1 MSSTPTSPP
10 PAEPAYAESNEP
22 DAVAKLDAVAELED
36 KWKRALADADNLRKR
51 SAKELAAGQV
61 AERRRVTA
69 AWLPIVDN
77 LELALAHAEE
87 DSPIVSGVRAIRDQA
102 VGLLSALGF
111 ARDEEVG
118 IPFDPARHEAV
129 AVVPGDEPGV
139 VVSVVRPGYG
149 RAEQQLRPAAVVV
162 SGDREA

>member
-10 PAEPAYAESNEP
+10 PADPTPAGSHEP
-22 DAVAKLDAVAELED
+22 DALAELED

-51 SAKELAAGQV
+51 SAKDLAAGQV

-77 LELALAHAEE
+77 LELALAHAED

-102 VGLLSALGF
+102 VELLSALGF
-111 ARDEEVG
+111 ARDDEIG

-129 AVVPGDEPGV
+129 SVVAGDEPGV
-139 VVSVVRPGYG
+139 VVSVVRPRDG
-149 RAEQQLRPAAVVV
+149 RGEQQLRPAAVVV

>member
-10 PAEPAYAESNEP
+10 PAEPTPAESREP
-22 DAVAKLDAVAELED
+22 DALAELED
-36 KWKRALADADNLRKR
+36 RWKRALADTDNLRKR
-51 SAKELAAGQV
+51 LAKDLAAGQV

-77 LELALAHAEE
+77 LELALAHADD
-87 DSPIVSGVRAIRDQA
+87 DSPVVSGVRAIRDQA
-102 VGLLSALGF
+102 VELLSALGF
-111 ARDEEVG
+111 PRDDEVG
-118 IPFDPARHEAV
+118 VRFDPARHEAV
-129 AVVPGDEPGV
+129 SVVAGDEPGV

-149 RAEQQLRPAAVVV
+149 SAQQQLRPAAVVV

>member
-10 PAEPAYAESNEP
+10 PAEPTPAEP
-22 DAVAKLDAVAELED
+22 AALAELED

-51 SAKELAAGQV
+51 LAKDLAAGQV

-77 LELALAHAEE
+77 LELALAHAED

-102 VGLLSALGF
+102 VELLAALGF
-111 ARDEEVG
+111 PRDDEIG

-129 AVVPGDEPGV
+129 SVVAGDEPGV
-139 VVSVVRPGYG
+139 VLSVVRPGYG
-149 RAEQQLRPAAVVV
+149 AGEQQLRPAAVVV
-162 SGDREA
+162 SGDRET

>member
-10 PAEPAYAESNEP
+10 PAEPTAAEP
-22 DAVAKLDAVAELED
+22 AALAELED

-51 SAKELAAGQV
+51 LAKDLAAGQV

-77 LELALAHAEE
+77 LELALAHAED

-102 VGLLSALGF
+102 VELLAALGF
-111 ARDEEVG
+111 PRDDEIG

-129 AVVPGDEPGV
+129 SVVAGDEPGV
-139 VVSVVRPGYG
+139 VLSVVRPGYG
-149 RAEQQLRPAAVVV
+149 AGEQQLRPAAVVV
-162 SGDREA
+162 SGDRET

>member
-10 PAEPAYAESNEP
+10 PAEPTPAEHAARAEP
-22 DAVAKLDAVAELED
+22 DALAELED
-36 KWKRALADADNLRKR
+36 KWKRALADTDNLRKR
-51 SAKELAAGQV
+51 LAKDLAAGQI

-77 LELALAHAEE
+77 LELALAHAE
-87 DSPIVSGVRAIRDQA
+87 DDNPIVSGVRAIRDQA
-102 VGLLSALGF
+102 VELLSALGF
-111 ARDEEVG
+111 PRDDETG

-129 AVVPGDEPGV
+129 SVVAGDEPGM

-149 RAEQQLRPAAVVV
+149 RGEQQLRPAAVVV

>member
-10 PAEPAYAESNEP
+10 PAEPTPAESHEP
-22 DAVAKLDAVAELED
+22 DVAELED
-36 KWKRALADADNLRKR
+36 KWKRALADTDNLRKR
-51 SAKELAAGQV
+51 LARDLAAGQV

-77 LELALAHAEE
+77 LELALAHAED

-102 VGLLSALGF
+102 VELLSALGF
-111 ARDEEVG
+111 PRDDEIG

-129 AVVPGDEPGV
+129 SVVAGDEPGV

-149 RAEQQLRPAAVVV
+149 RGEQQLRPATVVV
-162 SGDREA
+162 SGYREA